1 MWLSTLKIKNH
12 CTVRN
17 DKYDRNGK
25 EVNVILKKKSNY
37 KTLNFVDNGNI
48 NPRMLNKSRL

>member
-1 MWLSTLKIKNH
+1 MLKIKKH

-25 EVNVILKKKSNY
+25 EVNVILKEKSNY

>member
-1 MWLSTLKIKNH
+1 MLKIKKH

-25 EVNVILKKKSNY
+25 EVNVILKEKSNY

-48 NPRMLNKSRL
+48 NPRKLNKSRL